1 MSQLVFLHGAGCTPS
16 VFAQQLA
23 AFPGSVALPLPGH
36 GTPGEPSSIAE
47 FADALAST
55 LERNDMRDV
64 VLAGSSMGGAIA
76 LELALRRNPR
86 VRAVVLLG
94 SSGKLR
100 VAPAIFE
107 AIDRDFPQ
115 AARMLAGYF
124 YAQPSEELLERS
136 VAEMLSVGQAQ
147 TRRDFEACNAFDVL
161 ERLSEVE
168 VPLLVLSGEK
178 DAMVPPKFSLVVADR
193 VPGAEA
199 RILEGT
205 GHLLFI
211 ERPDDTNEALRTFVS
226 SIDSSFS
233 K

>member
-1 MSQLVFLHGAGCTPS
+1 MTQLVFIHGAGCTPS

-23 AFPGSVALPLPGH
+23 AFPGSTAPLLPGH
-36 GTPGEPSSIAE
+36 GTPGEPATIAE
-47 FADALAST
+47 FADAVALT
-55 LERNDMRDV
+55 LERNDLHDV

-76 LELALRRNPR
+76 LELALRREPR

-100 VAPAIFE
+100 VAPAIFD
-107 AIDRDFPQ
+107 AIDRDFPG

-124 YAQPSEELLERS
+124 YAQPTEELLERS
-136 VAEMLSVGQAQ
+136 VAEMLAVGQAQ
-147 TRRDFEACNAFDVL
+147 TRRDFEACNTFDVL
-161 ERLSEVE
+161 DRLGEID

-178 DAMVPPKFSLVVADR
+178 DAMVSPKFSLAVADR
-193 VPGAEA
+193 VSGAQA
-199 RILEGT
+199 RIVEGT

-211 ERPDDTNEALRTFVS
+211 ERPDDTNDALRTFVS
-226 SIDSSFS
+226 SIDSLPS